1 MDLAKTL
8 TNLIKQN
15 DFDTFKKIVEEYDLS
30 VQTYIRIQN
39 DDVGHFLERFGTFL
53 IENDAPFEFY
63 KFVYDRSNKR
73 YDKKVT
79 EDLLPSALK
88 GKLDYIK
95 FFYQEGENLKVYDR
109 KGNSILHYSVMS
121 GNEEL
126 VKFILE
132 LKIVDVNEK
141 SDEGKTPLDIAIE
154 KGFENIANL
163 IKSYGGINGVKE
175 NIIGKRAYEEEEVID
190 VDYYYYDDNE
200 YEVEITG
207 EKCVKEENEIWSTL
221 LELAE
226 KSEYDRKMLNEFER
240 LLNEH
245 IDYLIEENYSLSH
258 LSYPWTI
265 DIILS
270 LLKERNYTDFAEIY
284 EIIYFA
290 TNKLIDM
297 ERSYKE
303 IIPILKIHKEFLIS
317 LRNEKGETFLHKAV
331 RDYDYHLVKVF
342 VDLGFD
348 LNEETYE
355 GETPLAIAI
364 RRENRLIEEFLRSK
378 GASL

>member
-1 MDLAKTL
+1 MNLVKTL
-8 TNLIKQN
+8 TDLIKQN
-15 DFDTFKKIVEEYDLS
+15 DFEAFKKIVEEYDLS
-30 VQTYIRIQN
+30 VQYSIAYNKR
-39 DDVGHFLERFGTFL
+39 LGTFL

-73 YDKKVT
+73 YDKVV
-79 EDLLPSALK
+79 EDVLPAALK

-95 FFYQEGENLKVYDR
+95 FFYQEGENLKVYDE

-132 LKIVDVNEK
+132 HKIVDVNEK
-141 SDEGKTPLDIAIE
+141 NDEGKTPLDIAIE

-163 IKSYGGINGVKE
+163 IKSYGGIEAIKF
-175 NIIGKRAYEEEEVID
+175 EEPDDVID
-190 VDYYYYDDNE
+190 IDYSYDYDDVE
-200 YEVEITG
+200 YEVARIPQKE
-207 EKCVKEENEIWSTL
+207 CVKEEDKIWNTL
-221 LELAE
+221 LELA
-226 KSEYDRKMLNEFER
+226 KNSEYDRKVLKEFER

-245 IDYLIEENYSLSH
+245 IDYLIEENYSFSH

-270 LLKERNYTDFAEIY
+270 LLKERNYTNFPEIY

-303 IIPILKIHKEFLIS
+303 IIPILKNHKEFLIS
-317 LRNEKGETFLHKAV
+317 LRNETGETFLHKAV
-331 RDYDYHLVKVF
+331 RDNDYYLVRIF

-348 LNEETYE
+348 INEETYE

-364 RRENRLIEEFLRSK
+364 RIENRLIEEFLRSK

>member
-317 LRNEKGETFLHKAV
+317 LRNEKGETFLH
-331 RDYDYHLVKVF
+331 
-342 VDLGFD
+342 
-348 LNEETYE
+348 
-355 GETPLAIAI
+355 
-364 RRENRLIEEFLRSK
+364 
-378 GASL
+378 